1 MEHPMS
7 SANPEGP
14 VRPRSDTSR
23 SDNFAIIALSVAVLS
38 LALAAAA
45 LVYAV
50 QAHDSAQASKRAAEA
65 TAAHVS
71 PNPTSSPT
79 TAAPVVVAT
88 VTVAERELTLTPD
101 VSTVP
106 AGRVK
111 FVVNN
116 VGAIKHEVVVM
127 KTDNDLNALPID
139 AKTSKVVE
147 NGQGDK
153 DIGEVND
160 VGPQSSGSNVI
171 TLTPGKYVL
180 LCNVPGH
187 YSGGMRAPF
196 TVS

>member
-1 MEHPMS
+1 
-7 SANPEGP
+7 
-14 VRPRSDTSR
+14 
-23 SDNFAIIALSVAVLS
+23 
-38 LALAAAA
+38 
-45 LVYAV
+45 
-50 QAHDSAQASKRAAEA
+50 
-65 TAAHVS
+65 VS
-71 PNPTSSPT
+71 PNPTSPPT
-79 TAAPVVVAT
+79 TAAPVVAT

-116 VGAIKHEVVVM
+116 VGAIKHELVVM
-127 KTDNDLNALPID
+127 KTDNDPNALPIN
-139 AKTSKVVE
+139 AKTNKVVE
-147 NGQGDK
+147 NGQGNK
-153 DIGEVND
+153 DVGEVND